1 MSAFAS
7 ETRVSGE
14 HLDFRRQTT
23 MNSGWLCALALLSS
37 SAAGSG
43 TLRLQPQDAT
53 AASDT
58 DTSLEH
64 RVDVALDELSAQISR
79 GSLDDVDFGPVRA
92 AVREMAGVDEDPR
105 GPVVAARL
113 EQAIDG
119 LEQRAKACT
128 LNAIHVDMLREQLVD
143 LRLDCAVDA
152 LQAMVESGTAVPP
165 EIYKVVNEQIVR
177 RAEVARPF
185 DAKSVDL
192 RMRLQAGL
200 DHLAELGK
208 EGQLKSEDIEAFR
221 VLLLEERVQH
231 ALANLERRAQAG
243 DLTSAE
249 LLRLRGILE
258 DHAAR
263 HPEDSEFAALHERF
277 KNALD
282 VLEQRIRAGRVDA
295 TEVARLRD
303 TMTRRVREASAKKE

>member
-1 MSAFAS
+1 
-7 ETRVSGE
+7 
-14 HLDFRRQTT
+14 

-37 SAAGSG
+37 SAAGTG
-43 TLRLQPQDAT
+43 TPCRPSQDT
-53 AASDT
+53 SAASDT

-64 RVDVALDELSAQISR
+64 RVDVALDELSAEISR
-79 GSLDDVDFGPVRA
+79 GAPEDVEFGPVRA

-119 LEQRAKACT
+119 LELRAKACT

-143 LRLDCAVDA
+143 LRLDCAVDV
-152 LQAMVESGTAVPP
+152 LQAMAASGSAVPP
-165 EIYKVVNEQIVR
+165 EIYKVVNDQIVR
-177 RAEVARPF
+177 RAEVARSF

-208 EGQLKSEDIEAFR
+208 ESELENDDIEAFR
-221 VLLLEERVQH
+221 ALLLEERVQH
-231 ALANLERRAQAG
+231 ALANLERRALAS

-263 HPEDSEFAALHERF
+263 HPEDAEFAALQERF

-295 TEVARLRD
+295 SEVARLRD

>member
-1 MSAFAS
+1 
-7 ETRVSGE
+7 
-14 HLDFRRQTT
+14 
-23 MNSGWLCALALLSS
+23 MNPVWLCVLALLPSS
-37 SAAGSG
+37 
-43 TLRLQPQDAT
+43 DARTEMPCRGAQGHT
-53 AASDT
+53 AANDT

-79 GSLDDVDFGPVRA
+79 GPLADVDFGPVRA
-92 AVREMAGVDEDPR
+92 ALREMAGIDEDPR
-105 GPVVAARL
+105 GPVVVARL

-152 LQAMVESGTAVPP
+152 LQAMAESGATVAP
-165 EIYKVVNEQIVR
+165 EIYKVVNDQIVR
-177 RAEVARPF
+177 RAEVARSF

-208 EGQLKSEDIEAFR
+208 EGELESADIEGFR
-221 VLLLEERVQH
+221 TLMLEERVQH
-231 ALANLERRAQAG
+231 ALANLERRAQAA